1 VPQSFDQMAPKRG
14 SKRAAEV
21 SVEAE
26 HAKKLQTVL
35 KQKGVT
41 KATYEALVEAVEHP
55 MASGLNPATR
65 KMLVAMLPQG
75 ALVPVEERQEGQQ
88 ACVRMLEEVFESIT
102 NAMTAEI
109 AEADSQVSKE
119 TAEATKLE
127 EDVKNAETAL
137 KEASEAVATK
147 KTILADAAKTVID
160 SKTNLV
166 EKEKDQQTG
175 DAAYGAAVA
184 EMEDVEAVLAQD
196 FRLLRD
202 GVGEGEAY
210 DTSKILS
217 LSTKLGLEDSL
228 LTALPSVISKKP
240 SERGSFDA
248 MVVAQLEEGLRNKV
262 SKLNEIVTTGAPAAE
277 AREAATAEA
286 KGAVDAS
293 KQAQQLAA
301 DELTEANNAQKQ
313 RAREAETVKASLVAQ
328 GPAVKDAAALKT
340 EKDEQLQRFV
350 EWNLASF
357 EMLRDRETLAPKK
370 TKIVEETPEEAKA
383 MEAAEAGA

>member
-1 VPQSFDQMAPKRG
+1 MAPKRG

-102 NAMTAEI
+102 SAMKAEI

-119 TAEATKLE
+119 SAEATKLE
-127 EDVKNAETAL
+127 EDLKNAETAL
-137 KEASEAVATK
+137 QEASEAVATK
-147 KTILADAAKTVID
+147 KMALAEAAKTVID

-166 EKEKDQQTG
+166 EKEKEQRAG

-184 EMEDVEAVLAQD
+184 EKEDVEAALAQD

-262 SKLNEIVTTGAPAAE
+262 SKLNEIVTTGAPAAA

-286 KGAVDAS
+286 KGAVDAA

-301 DELTEANNAQKQ
+301 DELTAANIAQKQ
-313 RAREAETVKASLVAQ
+313 HVREAEAAKASLLAQ
-328 GPAVKDAAALKT
+328 GPVVKDAASLKT
-340 EKDEQLQRFV
+340 EKEEQLQRFL

-357 EMLRDRETLAPKK
+357 EMLRDRETLAPKQ
-370 TKIVEETPEEAKA
+370 TKIVAETPEEAKT

>member
-1 VPQSFDQMAPKRG
+1 MAPKRG

-147 KTILADAAKTVID
+147 KTILAEAAKTVID

-286 KGAVDAS
+286 KGAVDAA

-340 EKDEQLQRFV
+340 EKEEQLQRFV